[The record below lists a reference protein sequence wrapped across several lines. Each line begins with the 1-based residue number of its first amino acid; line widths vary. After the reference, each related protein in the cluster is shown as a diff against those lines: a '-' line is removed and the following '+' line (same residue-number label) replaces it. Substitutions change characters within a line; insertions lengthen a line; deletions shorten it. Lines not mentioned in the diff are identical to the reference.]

1 MTAEPTVAA
10 AARRQRVV
18 RTRRQY
24 NQWAANQTLE
34 DYALRF
40 TAEAGRRFTIGRIG
54 NTALGSIAFL
64 ACEAVGASI
73 TLDFGFPNALA
84 ALAVVAVIV
93 LVTGF
98 PICFYAARYGVDMDL
113 LTRGSGFGYIGST
126 ITSAIYAC
134 FTFILFAIEAA
145 ILSTALQ
152 LCFGVPLPIG
162 HLISA
167 LVVLPIAA
175 YGVKRISW
183 LQNWTQPLWLVL
195 QLAPLVYIGLHHE
208 AVAAAVRVHA
218 GRTGWSW
225 PMIGAAVAVLL
236 SLLPQIGE
244 QVDYL
249 RFLPPRRP
257 GKRVAWW
264 TALTIAGPGWIL
276 VGGVKILIGAA
287 LACLAVGMALSPADA
302 AQPAR
307 LYDIVFLGLTHNPAA
322 ALALTGV
329 FVAVCQIKINVTN
342 AYAGSIAASNFF
354 SRLTHRHPGRVVWLV
369 FNIFIAL
376 QLMEIGIINVVA
388 GILALYANFAVAW
401 IGAVTADLLINKPLG
416 LSPKGIEFK
425 RAHLYDINP
434 VGVGAMG
441 FSLLVSTVLFWG
453 VFGPAAKAFSPLAGL
468 AAAFVAAPA
477 IAKLTRG
484 RYYLARA
491 DSLPPGPA
499 APSTQTLVC
508 TVCENPF
515 ERPDMAFCPVYQ
527 GAICSLCCTLEARCH
542 DACKPEA
549 PLVGRV
555 GRTVRRW
562 MPARLADGT
571 YPLVARFIVTLL
583 ACALGIG
590 GVLWLIYDRLAA
602 GGGHGEAVGAALAV
616 VFVAFMTV
624 AAFAVWFFILAGE
637 NQQAAESESE
647 RQTTMLLE
655 EIEAH
660 ERTDAA
666 LQRAKEVAETANLAK
681 SRYIVGV
688 SHEIRAPLNA
698 ISGYAQLLERNP
710 NVNVP
715 QAVRVIRR
723 SATHLADLVNG
734 LLDISRIENGTLR
747 LENARVNLT
756 DLLSQVVDMF
766 RLQAANKGLAF
777 HHSWPDNLPTYIYGD
792 EKRLR
797 QIFINLLSNA
807 IKYTDSGEA
816 SLTVRWSGQTA
827 EFIVA
832 DTGQGIAEGDLE
844 RIFEPF
850 ERLGGPTGA
859 PGVGLGLTITKVL
872 VTVLGGD
879 IQVRSEK
886 GKGSAFV
893 VKLHL
898 SDRRQPMERKP
909 RSQPI
914 NGYRGARRR
923 ILVTDDDPVHLDLLR
938 DLLAPLGFELTF
950 ATDGEACLAAAAREP
965 PDLAMMDV
973 SMPGM
978 DGWTAARELRA
989 RLGPDLAILMVS
1001 ANGHDFSRTRLEDD
1015 PHDDFLIKPYEVD
1028 DLYERLRVLLD
1039 LEWRQDDPAGAAIA
1053 NGLVSPAGSA
1063 RHGD

>member
-1 MTAEPTVAA
+1 
-10 AARRQRVV
+10 
-18 RTRRQY
+18 
-24 NQWAANQTLE
+24 
-34 DYALRF
+34 
-40 TAEAGRRFTIGRIG
+40 
-54 NTALGSIAFL
+54 
-64 ACEAVGASI
+64 
-73 TLDFGFPNALA
+73 
-84 ALAVVAVIV
+84 
-93 LVTGF
+93 
-98 PICFYAARYGVDMDL
+98 
-113 LTRGSGFGYIGST
+113 
-126 ITSAIYAC
+126 
-134 FTFILFAIEAA
+134 
-145 ILSTALQ
+145 
-152 LCFGVPLPIG
+152 
-162 HLISA
+162 
-167 LVVLPIAA
+167 
-175 YGVKRISW
+175 
-183 LQNWTQPLWLVL
+183 
-195 QLAPLVYIGLHHE
+195 
-208 AVAAAVRVHA
+208 
-218 GRTGWSW
+218 
-225 PMIGAAVAVLL
+225 
-236 SLLPQIGE
+236 
-244 QVDYL
+244 
-249 RFLPPRRP
+249 
-257 GKRVAWW
+257 
-264 TALTIAGPGWIL
+264 
-276 VGGVKILIGAA
+276 
-287 LACLAVGMALSPADA
+287 
-302 AQPAR
+302 
-307 LYDIVFLGLTHNPAA
+307 
-322 ALALTGV
+322 
-329 FVAVCQIKINVTN
+329 
-342 AYAGSIAASNFF
+342 
-354 SRLTHRHPGRVVWLV
+354 
-369 FNIFIAL
+369 
-376 QLMEIGIINVVA
+376 
-388 GILALYANFAVAW
+388 
-401 IGAVTADLLINKPLG
+401 
-416 LSPKGIEFK
+416 
-425 RAHLYDINP
+425 
-434 VGVGAMG
+434 
-441 FSLLVSTVLFWG
+441 
-453 VFGPAAKAFSPLAGL
+453 
-468 AAAFVAAPA
+468 
-477 IAKLTRG
+477 
-484 RYYLARA
+484 
-491 DSLPPGPA
+491 
-499 APSTQTLVC
+499 
-508 TVCENPF
+508 
-515 ERPDMAFCPVYQ
+515 
-527 GAICSLCCTLEARCH
+527 
-542 DACKPEA
+542 
-549 PLVGRV
+549 
-555 GRTVRRW
+555 
-562 MPARLADGT
+562 
-571 YPLVARFIVTLL
+571 
-583 ACALGIG
+583 
-590 GVLWLIYDRLAA
+590 
-602 GGGHGEAVGAALAV
+602 
-616 VFVAFMTV
+616 
-624 AAFAVWFFILAGE
+624 
-637 NQQAAESESE
+637 
-647 RQTTMLLE
+647 MLLE

-747 LENARVNLT
+747 LENARVNLI

-950 ATDGEACLAAAAREP
+950 ASDGEACLAAAAREP